1 MHIFGLSV
9 VFKYVFH
16 ICTTCNSIYHW
27 IIEKQFWRHLTN
39 VWRVFLYAWNR
50 RRQSFTDTFSI
61 YSIIFGR
68 WIDIGIGNFALTLS
82 GGISTMIPS
91 SAVTVFT
98 LLQFRYGTLDVLN
111 EQNFTSWQGCRN
123 AAGTYFIMVRN
134 GPLEMDPLASSP
146 IPLTNLPPYDVYH
159 SDFNV
164 TENPTHRQGFKKF

>member
-1 MHIFGLSV
+1 MQLLNAYLWPLCGFQI
-9 VFKYVFH
+9 FH

-50 RRQSFTDTFSI
+50 WRQSFTDTFSI

-82 GGISTMIPS
+82 GGISTMNPS
-91 SAVTVFT
+91 SAVTLFT

-111 EQNFTSWQGCRN
+111 EQNFTSCRDTE
-123 AAGTYFIMVRN
+123 TYFIMVRN
-134 GPLEMDPLASSP
+134 DPLEMDPLVGWAPWNLSCFEFKFDDTRLSS
-146 IPLTNLPPYDVYH
+146 
-159 SDFNV
+159 
-164 TENPTHRQGFKKF
+164 